1 MTICERSKT
10 VVEPLISEEF
20 FLSYFE
26 PTSREG
32 KTLQEL
38 ALEGIS
44 ETKYFSENFR
54 DMGENFVENIHD
66 WVISRDLV
74 WGHSMP
80 VWYNLDT
87 NLEKNFFSAS
97 EIGGNED
104 KFRVQ
109 PVKPKDGNWVQETKI
124 LDTWFSSCLWPL
136 STLNY
141 LEAIKDVEWEDIP
154 KKVDE
159 GTGHDF
165 FKYYSTDEMITAREI
180 FYAWVTRMTML
191 GKYFTGRIPFKKVVI
206 TPTIQDEKGRKM
218 SKSLKNGLEPLEAIE
233 KYSSDSLR
241 LALLGGMIPNRNMK
255 MGGKLADALLEKQR
269 NFGNKLWNVARFLE
283 SK

>member
-1 MTICERSKT
+1 MKVENARKAMIKSLIESRNIPKKMLRLMKNWIKKIAEYFGFRQEEVEGWSQYDIDWNYEHNVTICERSKT

-154 KKVDE
+154 KKLTRGQV
-159 GTGHDF
+159 
-165 FKYYSTDEMITAREI
+165 MIFSNT
-180 FYAWVTRMTML
+180 T
-191 GKYFTGRIPFKKVVI
+191 
-206 TPTIQDEKGRKM
+206 
-218 SKSLKNGLEPLEAIE
+218 
-233 KYSSDSLR
+233 
-241 LALLGGMIPNRNMK
+241 LLMRG
-255 MGGKLADALLEKQR
+255 
-269 NFGNKLWNVARFLE
+269 
-283 SK
+283 

>member
-1 MTICERSKT
+1 
-10 VVEPLISEEF
+10 
-20 FLSYFE
+20 
-26 PTSREG
+26 
-32 KTLQEL
+32 
-38 ALEGIS
+38 
-44 ETKYFSENFR
+44 
-54 DMGENFVENIHD
+54 
-66 WVISRDLV
+66 
-74 WGHSMP
+74 
-80 VWYNLDT
+80 
-87 NLEKNFFSAS
+87 
-97 EIGGNED
+97 
-104 KFRVQ
+104 
-109 PVKPKDGNWVQETKI
+109 
-124 LDTWFSSCLWPL
+124 
-136 STLNY
+136 
-141 LEAIKDVEWEDIP
+141 
-154 KKVDE
+154 
-159 GTGHDF
+159 
-165 FKYYSTDEMITAREI
+165 MITAREI